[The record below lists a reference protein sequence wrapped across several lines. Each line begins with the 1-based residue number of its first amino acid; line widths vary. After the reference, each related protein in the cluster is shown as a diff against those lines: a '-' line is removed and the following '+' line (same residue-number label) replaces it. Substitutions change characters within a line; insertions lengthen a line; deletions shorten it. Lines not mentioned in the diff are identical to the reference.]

1 LCVGGGGGEV
11 LKNGANNLTQGGRG
25 SKNVPKINSYF
36 LMAPY
41 CRTSGTKILV
51 HAQNILVSIANL
63 EEKSVLAQTSYQ
75 AGKDNIFQYRNL
87 LRKNPQ
93 IILKFTLKLQVFQIV
108 HS

>member
-1 LCVGGGGGEV
+1 
-11 LKNGANNLTQGGRG
+11 
-25 SKNVPKINSYF
+25 
-36 LMAPY
+36 M
-41 CRTSGTKILV
+41 V
-51 HAQNILVSIANL
+51 HAQNILVSIDNL
-63 EEKSVLAQTSYQ
+63 EEKSILSQTSFQ